1 MHAQWII
8 FDFLVH
14 IHLILVEILEAKI
27 LEWIQTRF
35 TRTLPYRLVQ
45 IQVEIPQQIVLAM
58 QSTMQTIFGRL
69 KIFKNNTNFYI
80 WNVQID

>member
-35 TRTLPYRLVQ
+35 TRTLPYCLVQ